1 MYDDVRVTDPLF
13 EECLGYLESK
23 EYHRAIKC
31 FDKAIEIDPK
41 NAAAWSEKGYALNKL
56 GNLLEA
62 IKCFDKAIEIDPK
75 NAAVLNDKGTILLDL
90 KEYNEAIECFDKA
103 IEIEKR
109 TEKRPIYLYNKGL
122 ALRRLEK
129 NNEAIECYGK
139 AIEINPNLADAWKD
153 VGLVLKDSRRHKEAI
168 KCFDKA
174 IEINPNL
181 ADAWLARGLVVK
193 DLEDYEEAIKCF
205 DKAKECYDKSLKKD
219 SKDVIEW
226 YGKGHALTQLEDYEE
241 AIKCFDKAKECY
253 DKSLKKDS
261 KDVIEWYGKGHAL
274 TQLEDY
280 EEAIKCFDKAIEINP
295 NLADAWLA
303 RGLVL
308 TQLKKDDDAIE
319 QFNKAIELN
328 PEAIDAWNQK
338 GKSLYYLGR
347 YEEAIECHDKTLKI
361 KESEDAYFFRGQ
373 SKCALRDYTGALE
386 DFNKVSDKFAF
397 RDEKATSIG
406 HCYYG
411 LGSYEDAE
419 NHYREAIK
427 SNPKLARAYFDLAIL
442 YTNENKYDRA
452 KKQLETCL
460 GIDRNFSEARSAIKR
475 LDGANNLDWYHWWFD
490 GGHRGNNNN
499 NNKNKGKDNKMR
511 NENIDFKPILGR
523 IVMAFIGGLMI
534 TTVILASGYPTN
546 LAPSVVAGLIFSIAI
561 LIGVL
566 LLPSLVRF
574 RTPGIELEPHP
585 FVVSREMMR
594 SLYVMDKSHRE
605 VLFMQGKK

>member
-13 EECLGYLESK
+13 EEGLGYLESK
-23 EYHRAIKC
+23 EYHKAIKC
-31 FDKAIEIDPK
+31 FDKAIEVDPK
-41 NAAAWSEKGYALNKL
+41 NAAAWSEKGYTLNEL

-62 IKCFDKAIEIDPK
+62 IKCFDKALQIDPKNVFAYRGKGDALRRSRWHKEAIKCFDKAIEVDPK
-75 NAAVLNDKGTILLDL
+75 NAAVLNDKGTALLEV
-90 KEYNEAIECFDKA
+90 KEYEEAIECFDKA
-103 IEIEKR
+103 IE
-109 TEKRPIYLYNKGL
+109 TEKRPIYLCNKGL
-122 ALRRLEK
+122 ALGRLEK
-129 NNEAIECYGK
+129 NKEAIECY
-139 AIEINPNLADAWKD
+139 
-153 VGLVLKDSRRHKEAI
+153 
-168 KCFDKA
+168 DKA
-174 IEINPNL
+174 IGINPNL
-181 ADAWLARGLVVK
+181 ADAWLARGLVLK
-193 DLEDYEEAIKCF
+193 DSRRHEEAIKCF
-205 DKAKECYDKSLKKD
+205 DKAKECYDKNLKKG
-219 SKDVIEW
+219 SKDVIDW
-226 YGKGHALTQLEDYEE
+226 YGKGHALTQLEE
-241 AIKCFDKAKECY
+241 
-253 DKSLKKDS
+253 
-261 KDVIEWYGKGHAL
+261 
-274 TQLEDY
+274 Y
-280 EEAIKCFDKAIEINP
+280 EEAIKCFDKAIGINP

-328 PEAIDAWNQK
+328 PESIDAWNQK

-499 NNKNKGKDNKMR
+499 NKKNKGKDNKMR
-511 NENIDFKPILGR
+511 NENLDFKPILGR